1 MQIATW
7 NVNSVRTRLDQVLA
21 WLEQEQPDLLCLQ
34 ETKVDDPLFPLEAFE
49 TAGWQ
54 VSVHG
59 QKAYNGVALVSREPL
74 EDVRCGFVGE
84 LPDDAEAQ
92 QLGEQK
98 RVISAM
104 LDGVRVLNLYV
115 PNGSSLKSDKYPY
128 KLAWL
133 TCLQRYLSAQA
144 ERGEPLCMVG
154 DFNIAPEARDIH
166 DPERLSGGIMA
177 SAAER
182 EALSTVLN
190 GRLQDVF
197 RVFEPDAGHWSW
209 WDYRTGAWDRDRGW
223 RIDHIYLCD
232 ELLGLARSCVIH
244 KHVRGNDQ
252 PSDHAPVSVDL
263 DWPPAEDDGD
273 DDLLF

>member
-1 MQIATW
+1 VQIATW

-49 TAGWQ
+49 TAGWR
-54 VSVHG
+54 VSIHG

-98 RVISAM
+98 RVISAL